1 MATPGPPLPKST
13 TPHKQP
19 EEHIMTQAISAV
31 TRVFAALVSL
41 AAIALAGASFGATA
55 AQAETPAPAYP
66 SQFVRIVVPFT
77 PGSQTDILGRAY
89 ADKLAGIWKR
99 DVIVENKPGLAGTA
113 TTAKAAPD
121 GYTLLLVS
129 NGHAVIE
136 SLNANLTFDP
146 VKDFVGITK
155 IAVIPGILVVNP
167 ENGPKTFKDMVALA
181 AAKPGAL
188 NYASAGLGSA
198 SSIGVELIKAQTGIS
213 LVHVPYRGLPEA
225 HTSVIR
231 NDALVFM
238 TFYGAGGDLIQAG
251 KLRPLAVTSA
261 HRIAQLPDVPTL
273 QEEGMAGF
281 AYDAW
286 FGLLAPAG
294 TPRPVIDAINKAV
307 VEASKMPDHIE
318 RFTRLGIDLTTSSPE
333 EFSALVKSDTERFTR
348 LFGKAHH

>member
-1 MATPGPPLPKST
+1 
-13 TPHKQP
+13 
-19 EEHIMTQAISAV
+19 MTQAISALW
-31 TRVFAALVSL
+31 RRHRAALARFTASLCAALGL
-41 AAIALAGASFGATA
+41 AAGATA
-55 AQAETPAPAYP
+55 AQAQNWP
-66 SQFVRIVVPFT
+66 SQLVRIVVPFS

-113 TTAKAAPD
+113 TTAKATPD

-146 VKDFVGITK
+146 VKDFAGVTK
-155 IAVIPGILVVNP
+155 LAVIPGILVVNP
-167 ENGPKTFKDMVALA
+167 ETGPKTFKELVALA
-181 AAKPGAL
+181 RATPGAL

-198 SSIGVELIKAQTGIS
+198 SSIGVELIKAQTGIN

-225 HTSVIR
+225 HTSIIR
-231 NDALVFM
+231 GDALVFM

-261 HRIAQLPDVPTL
+261 KRIVQLPAVPTL
-273 QEEGMAGF
+273 QEEGVEGF

-294 TPRPVIDAINKAV
+294 TPRPVIDAVNKAV

-318 RFTRLGIDLTTSSPE
+318 RFTNLGIVLATSTPD
-333 EFSALVKSDTERFTR
+333 EFDALVKSDTDRFTK
-348 LFGKAHH
+348 LFGKAHN

>member
-1 MATPGPPLPKST
+1 
-13 TPHKQP
+13 
-19 EEHIMTQAISAV
+19 MTQARKRFS
-31 TRVFAALVSL
+31 FAALVSL
-41 AAIALAGASFGATA
+41 AAAVQITALALAAGIGATPA
-55 AQAETPAPAYP
+55 RAQTWPG
-66 SQFVRIVVPFT
+66 QLVRIVVPFT

-113 TTAKAAPD
+113 YAAKAAPD

-146 VKDFVGITK
+146 VKDFAGVTK
-155 IAVIPGILVVNP
+155 IAVIPGIIVVNP
-167 ENGPKTFKDMVALA
+167 ETGPRNFHELLALA
-181 AAKPGAL
+181 RSKPGAL

-198 SSIGVELIKAQTGIS
+198 SSIGVELIKAQTGIN

-231 NDALVFM
+231 SDALLFM
-238 TFYGAGGDLIQAG
+238 TFYGAGGDLIQGG
-251 KLRPLAVTSA
+251 KLRPVAVTSA
-261 HRIAQLPDVPTL
+261 RRIVQLPDVPTL
-273 QEEGMAGF
+273 QEEGVAGF

-294 TPRPVIDAINKAV
+294 TPRPVIDAVNKAI

-318 RFTRLGIDLTTSSPE
+318 RFTKLGIELATSTPE
-333 EFSALVKSDTERFTR
+333 EFDAVVKADTERFTK
-348 LFGKAHH
+348 LFGKAHN